1 MSTPIS
7 EYIFSDAQNLKELER
22 LQAIEQIFDPKTRQR
37 ILTTGITNKW
47 QCLEV
52 GAGAGSIAQWL
63 ATIVGES
70 GKVVAVDIDT
80 RFSANVQSSN
90 LEVLQAD
97 VRHLALENQ
106 SFDLIHARYL
116 LIHILDFEVALSKML
131 DLLKPGG
138 WIVIEEPDFSVA
150 KAIVGENR
158 MCQSFQRVNLAI
170 QQMFADKGMD
180 YALGG
185 KLPGIFQKYD
195 WQKLSLEND
204 TPVSAGGSGIAKMMK
219 MSTMQ
224 LAQKYIATS
233 KATQS
238 DIENFY
244 LFADD
249 PNTSAIYYATV
260 AVIAQKSDVKLNP
273 VALV

>member
-1 MSTPIS
+1 MSTS
-7 EYIFSDAQNLKELER
+7 YIFSDAQNIKELER

-80 RFSANVQSSN
+80 RFLANVQSSN

-106 SFDLIHARYL
+106 SFDLIHVRYL

-138 WIVIEEPDFSVA
+138 WIVIEEPDFSAA
-150 KAIVGENR
+150 KAVVGDNR
-158 MCQSFQRVNLAI
+158 MCQSFNQVNLAI
-170 QQMFADKGMD
+170 EQMFADKGMD
-180 YALGG
+180 YALGR
-185 KLPGIFQKYD
+185 KLPEIFQKYD

-204 TPVSAGGSGIAKMMK
+204 TPISAGGSGIAKMMK

-224 LAQKYIATS
+224 LAQKYIATG

-249 PNTSAIYYATV
+249 SNSSAIYYATV
-260 AVIAQKSDVKLNP
+260 GVIAQKSDVISNP

>member
-185 KLPGIFQKYD
+185 KLLGIFQKYD